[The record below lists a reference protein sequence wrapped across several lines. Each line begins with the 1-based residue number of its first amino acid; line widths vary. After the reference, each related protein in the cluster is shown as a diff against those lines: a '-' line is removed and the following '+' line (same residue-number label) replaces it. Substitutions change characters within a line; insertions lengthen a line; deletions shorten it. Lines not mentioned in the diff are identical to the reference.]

1 MKIAVAGGTGVAGRF
16 VVEAV
21 RARGHEP
28 VVLSRGQG
36 VDLVSGSGL
45 DTALTGADAVI
56 DVSNVTTNRKS
67 VAVGFFEKAGRNLIG
82 AAERAGVRHLVT
94 PSIVGVDR
102 VGHPYYTGKL
112 RQEEIIRG
120 GPVPWTIMRA
130 TQFYEFVGQAL
141 SGVPGP
147 IALVPTAPVQPI
159 AVREVA
165 EALVDLALE
174 PPKGMAPE
182 LAGPQVESL
191 VDLARRLIAAGGAR
205 RRPVVPLYFPGGM
218 RSGGLL
224 PTGPGPRGTQ
234 TFAEWLNAQSAA
246 KPS

>member
-16 VVEAV
+16 VVEV
-21 RARGHEP
+21 LRARGHEP

-45 DTALTGADAVI
+45 DAALTGAEGVI

-67 VAVGFFEKAGRNLIG
+67 VAVGFFDKAGRNLIG

-102 VGHPYYTGKL
+102 VGLPYYAGKL

-120 GPVPWTIMRA
+120 GAVPWTIMRV
-130 TQFYEFVGQAL
+130 TQFHEFVGQAL

-147 IALVPTAPVQPI
+147 IAMVPTAPVQPI

-165 EALVDLALE
+165 ETLVDLALE
-174 PPKGMAPE
+174 PPRGMAPE

-191 VDLARRLIAAGGAR
+191 VDLARSLIAAGGVR
-205 RRPVVPLYFPGGM
+205 RRPVVPLYFPGAM
-218 RSGGLL
+218 RTGGLL
-224 PTGPGPRGTQ
+224 PTGPGPRGTR
-234 TFAEWLNAQSAA
+234 TFADWLRGQSPAT
-246 KPS
+246 P

>member
-1 MKIAVAGGTGVAGRF
+1 MKIAVAGGTGVAGRH
-16 VVEAV
+16 VVAV
-21 RARGHEP
+21 LRARGNVP
-28 VVLSRGQG
+28 VVLSREQG

-45 DTALTGADAVI
+45 DAALTGAEAVI

-67 VAVGFFEKAGRNLIG
+67 VAVDFFDKAGRSLNE

-102 VGHPYYTGKL
+102 VRHPYYAGKL

-120 GPVPWTIMRA
+120 GAVPWTIMRA
-130 TQFYEFVGQAL
+130 TQFYEFVGQVL
-141 SGVPGP
+141 GGVPGP
-147 IALVPTAPVQPI
+147 VALVPTAQVQPI

-174 PPKGMAPE
+174 PPRQMAPE

-205 RRPVVPLYFPGGM
+205 RRPVVPLYLPGAI
-218 RSGGLL
+218 RKGGLL

-234 TFAEWLNAQSAA
+234 TFADWLRERNPATHS
-246 KPS
+246 

>member
-1 MKIAVAGGTGVAGRF
+1 MKIAVAGGTGVAGRA
-16 VVEAV
+16 VVEV
-21 RARGHEP
+21 LRAGGHAP
-28 VVLSRGQG
+28 VVLSRGHG

-45 DTALTGADAVI
+45 DAALSGVEAVI
-56 DVSNVTTNRKS
+56 DASNVTTNRKS
-67 VAVGFFEKAGRNLIG
+67 VAVGFFDKAGRNLVG

-112 RQEEIIRG
+112 RQEEIIQG
-120 GPVPWTIMRA
+120 GVVPWTIMRA

-147 IALVPTAPVQPI
+147 IALVPTAVVQPI

-165 EALVDLALE
+165 EALVDLALGQ
-174 PPKGMAPE
+174 PRGMAPE

-205 RRPVVPLYFPGGM
+205 RRPVVPLYLPGAM
-218 RSGGLL
+218 RKGGLL

-234 TFAEWLNAQSAA
+234 TFADWLKEESPA